1 MKIKTTLAV
10 IALCLSPTF
19 ALAEGGCDHMK
30 SNISASACAE
40 GTMFDAKSGTCVPVT
55 SS

>member
-10 IALCLSPTF
+10 IALMLSPTF

-30 SNISASACAE
+30 SNISASACTE
-40 GTMFDAKSGTCVPVT
+40 GTVYDAKTGTCLPVT